1 MDKVNLGIVK
11 QSFTSVV
18 WSHKIHEKCSEVL
31 EKKNNKFKI
40 WNIILVVLI
49 LIFTILQ
56 VKYSKYEYIWM
67 ISIVLTICEFILLL
81 ITLTFSYWELADKH
95 KQLAKSLLNI
105 REEYL
110 ALIWDIINDK
120 ITNLELRRDN
130 LKDKLEINYRYAPNQ
145 VEWAYGLA
153 VKSLWVNPNEQTWD
167 YTYSDEE
174 IDRFLPLELKSTS
187 IKINKISE

>member
-1 MDKVNLGIVK
+1 M
-11 QSFTSVV
+11 
-18 WSHKIHEKCSEVL
+18 
-31 EKKNNKFKI
+31 
-40 WNIILVVLI
+40 
-49 LIFTILQ
+49 
-56 VKYSKYEYIWM
+56 
-67 ISIVLTICEFILLL
+67 
-81 ITLTFSYWELADKH
+81 
-95 KQLAKSLLNI
+95 LNI